1 MASFSPEEAAAI
13 IAESREL
20 LERRHDEMF
29 AREPEHELP
38 PLEEILRQPC
48 ESRNERAR
56 RELAERDARWAAQ
69 RRLRTL
75 TDADALATG
84 EAELEERLAGMR
96 AEQREVALSLV
107 EDALAT
113 FGEEICAL
121 FERQLAALEVELKNL
136 RERQRAFD
144 AAEILDLPNV
154 LEARRVQ

>member
-38 PLEEILRQPC
+38 PLEEILRQP
-48 ESRNERAR
+48 
-56 RELAERDARWAAQ
+56 
-69 RRLRTL
+69 
-75 TDADALATG
+75 
-84 EAELEERLAGMR
+84 LEERLAGMR